1 MQLQDLKTLSR
12 DTSISPFTLR
22 KFVRKGLPHYR
33 LGRKIL
39 IDPEEFKEWFFQR
52 YRAEAT
58 ITSEGLD
65 RLIAEALDKVEKSPA

>member
-1 MQLQDLKTLSR
+1 MELQDLKSLSR

-39 IDPEEFKEWFFQR
+39 IDPKEKGHWPYSQR
-52 YRAEAT
+52 KIQAPFAG
-58 ITSEGLD
+58 S
-65 RLIAEALDKVEKSPA
+65 ALA